1 MKECIAYHM
10 RLEQNMLSMI
20 NEFEEKLEKEKNL
33 SLRIKQREN
42 ALDIEGAFKDNLLN
56 GLD

>member
-1 MKECIAYHM
+1 MKECIAFHM
-10 RLEQNMLSMI
+10 KLEHNMLTMI
-20 NEFEEKLEKEKNL
+20 NEFDEKLEKEKNL

-42 ALDIEGAFKDNLLN
+42 AFEVEGAFKDNLLN